1 MIVNRSPVVSVLMT
15 AYNRSAFIGEAIESV
30 LESNYQFF
38 ELIIVDDA
46 SIDDTVAI
54 AQAYAAKDDR
64 IKVFINEKNIGD
76 YHNRNQAAAYACGVY
91 LKYLD
96 SDDTLLAKGLQYCV
110 ETMEANEDADW
121 AMMYEHGNIKERVYE
136 PLEAIQKH
144 FFETPFLKVG
154 PGGTIIKADF
164 FKKLGGYPT
173 AYGPANDMYFNLKA
187 ACSGKTLLLN
197 NYFLFIRKHGGQEG
211 RNMYG
216 YLYNNYSYLN
226 DALQQLNLP
235 LSAAQ
240 KQWLS
245 LKLRRRFAVN
255 VSKFFFRTFNFK
267 KTKYAW
273 HAADFS
279 AAKYIQGI
287 LYFKK
292 HP

>member
-1 MIVNRSPVVSVLMT
+1 
-15 AYNRSAFIGEAIESV
+15 
-30 LESNYQFF
+30 
-38 ELIIVDDA
+38 
-46 SIDDTVAI
+46 
-54 AQAYAAKDDR
+54 
-64 IKVFINEKNIGD
+64 
-76 YHNRNQAAAYACGVY
+76 
-91 LKYLD
+91 
-96 SDDTLLAKGLQYCV
+96 
-110 ETMEANEDADW
+110 
-121 AMMYEHGNIKERVYE
+121 
-136 PLEAIQKH
+136 
-144 FFETPFLKVG
+144 
-154 PGGTIIKADF
+154 
-164 FKKLGGYPT
+164 
-173 AYGPANDMYFNLKA
+173 
-187 ACSGKTLLLN
+187 
-197 NYFLFIRKHGGQEG
+197 
-211 RNMYG
+211 MYG

-255 VSKFFFRTFNFK
+255 VSKFFFRTFNLK